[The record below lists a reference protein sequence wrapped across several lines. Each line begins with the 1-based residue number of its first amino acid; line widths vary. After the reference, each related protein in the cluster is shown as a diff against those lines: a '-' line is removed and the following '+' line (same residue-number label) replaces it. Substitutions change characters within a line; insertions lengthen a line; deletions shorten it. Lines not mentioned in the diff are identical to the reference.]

1 MISVNRRTLYGE
13 VYNDVRCLSSDE
25 KPTEGIKNG
34 STLIE
39 IDTGARYLFDA
50 LSKAWNEVVQREG
63 GGEGDPYVLPTMSAT
78 VKGGARLGSG
88 LSITGDVLS
97 VDTITVSQVHQITG
111 V

>member
-13 VYNDVRCLSSDE
+13 VFNDVRCLSSDE

-39 IDTGARYLFDA
+39 IDTGKRYLYDA
-50 LSKAWNEVVQREG
+50 LSGSWNEFSQGG
-63 GGEGDPYVLPTMSAT
+63 GGEYVLPTMSPT
-78 VKGGARLGSG
+78 TKGGAKLGSG

>member
-50 LSKAWNEVVQREG
+50 SNGQWNEFSQGGG
-63 GGEGDPYVLPTMSAT
+63 GGEGDSYILPTMSAS
-78 VKGGARLGSG
+78 VKGGAKLGSG
-88 LSITGDVLS
+88 LTMDGDVLS
-97 VDTITVSQVHQITG
+97 VSAITVQQVHQITG